1 VQRKSSLTKWVGN
14 NQRDLRAT
22 QPPKPMTS
30 LTAVLRSK
38 AVSGIVVPRI
48 GSLGIVSLITSALVV
63 APIGAVV
70 WNIFLPSEA
79 TWEHLI
85 STVLPDYIA
94 NTFLLLV
101 LVAAGVLSCGA
112 LSAWLV
118 TAYDFPGRRTLEWA
132 LVLPMAI
139 PAYVMAYAYTDWLQI
154 SGPVQSLLRE
164 FTGWRVREYWFPE
177 IRSLPG
183 AATMLS
189 FALYPYVYLLARS
202 AFLEQSRSSYEAAQL
217 AGYGIW
223 GRFWHVSLPLAR
235 TGIVAGVALALMET
249 LADFG
254 TVSYFAVNTFTAG
267 IYRAWLS
274 LGDSVAAGQLA
285 TCLLIFVFAMLALER
300 MHRGGARYTSNRTP
314 IAPQTL
320 RGVKGLGAFAL
331 CAAPIIF
338 GFVIPAA
345 ILLRLTLTD
354 PEVQFGTRISGL
366 ITNTF
371 ILAGIAAMVAVI
383 VAMLLAYA
391 ARTVK
396 SPMVQ
401 TANRLAVLGYALPGA
416 VIAVGILLPLG
427 KLDNAL
433 IAWVSQQF
441 GVRTGLILTGSI
453 TALIYAYLVRFLAVA
468 FQTVEAG
475 LTRVTPS
482 MDDAARSLGLSPGRT
497 LVRVHLPIMR
507 SSVATAALLVFVDVL
522 KELPATF
529 AMRPFNFVTLA
540 VEAYN
545 LAKDERIAEAA
556 LPELLIVAIAL
567 LPLVLLS
574 RQIANSSQ
582 RRRNDAVRT

>member
-1 VQRKSSLTKWVGN
+1 LTTN
-14 NQRDLRAT
+14 A
-22 QPPKPMTS
+22 
-30 LTAVLRSK
+30 AVLRAK
-38 AVSGIVVPRI
+38 AFSDIAIPKI
-48 GSLGIVSLITSALVV
+48 GALGIMSLVTAALVV
-63 APIGAVV
+63 APIAAVV

-79 TWEHLI
+79 TWAHLI
-85 STVLPDYIA
+85 STILPEYIA
-94 NTFLLLV
+94 NTLLLLV
-101 LVAAGVLSCGA
+101 LVATGVVTCGVLT
-112 LSAWLV
+112 AWLV
-118 TAYDFPGRRTLEWA
+118 TAYEFPGRRMLEWA

-139 PAYVMAYAYTDWLQI
+139 PAYVMAYAYTDWLQTA
-154 SGPVQSLLRE
+154 GPVQSLLRDV
-164 FTGWRVREYWFPE
+164 TGWRVRQYWFPE

-183 AATMLS
+183 AAAMLS
-189 FALYPYVYLLARS
+189 FALYPYVYLLTRS

-217 AGYGIW
+217 AGYGAW

-274 LGDSVAAGQLA
+274 LGDPVAAGQLA
-285 TCLLIFVFAMLALER
+285 TCLLLFVLAMITLER
-300 MHRGGARYTSNRTP
+300 RQRGAARYAGNRTP
-314 IAPQTL
+314 MTPQAL
-320 RGVKGLGAFAL
+320 VGAKAVGAFAL
-331 CAAPIIF
+331 CATPIAF
-338 GFVIPAA
+338 GFAVPVA
-345 ILLRLTLTD
+345 ILLKLASTD
-354 PEVQFGTRISGL
+354 PQVQFGARIAGL

-371 ILAGIAAMVAVI
+371 ILAGIAAIAAVI

-391 ARTVK
+391 ARTEK
-396 SPMVQ
+396 SPLVH

-416 VIAVGILLPLG
+416 VIAVGILLPIG
-427 KLDNAL
+427 KLDNLL
-433 IAWVSQQF
+433 IAWIYENF
-441 GVRTGLILTGSI
+441 GVRTGLILNGSV

-468 FQTVEAG
+468 FQTAEAG

-482 MDDAARSLGLSPGRT
+482 MDDAARSLGLSPART
-497 LVRVHLPIMR
+497 LIRVHLPIMR

-529 AMRPFNFVTLA
+529 AMRPFNFDTLA

-556 LPELLIVAIAL
+556 LPALLIVAIAL
-567 LPLVLLS
+567 LPLVVLS

-582 RRRNDAVRT
+582 SRRNEAVRN